1 MDWRGDI
8 PEPALIWPPSGRVS
22 AHRRQNR
29 TNKRPRRVVEAQFV
43 LDVDMSDASYPNETA
58 RLLLQHASVRQFE
71 ERPIEEDVLNTVP
84 DAPA

>member
-1 MDWRGDI
+1 
-8 PEPALIWPPSGRVS
+8 
-22 AHRRQNR
+22 
-29 TNKRPRRVVEAQFV
+29 
-43 LDVDMSDASYPNETA
+43 MSDASYPNETA